1 MQVNFIGDENMPVLT
16 EKQRWTYNDYLQIDD
31 NNRYEIY
38 RGGLIMVPA
47 PNLCHQRYLRNLE
60 YLMWSYVKENN
71 LGEILVAPVDVIF
84 AEDNV
89 YQPDIVFI
97 SKKRLDIMK
106 DIRGIFGAPDLV
118 VEIMSPSTSIYDTID
133 KREVYEEYG
142 VKEFW
147 LVNPD
152 EKAVEI
158 FILKDGV
165 YKRHSYARKDGKVN
179 SNLINGFIAN
189 LKDIFEEMR
198 RD

>member
-1 MQVNFIGDENMPVLT
+1 MPVVT

-47 PNLCHQRYLRNLE
+47 PNLWHQIYSRNLE
-60 YLMWSYVKENN
+60 YLMWSYVKEKN
-71 LGEILVAPVDVIF
+71 LGQVFYAPVDVILS
-84 AEDNV
+84 EDDV
-89 YQPDIVFI
+89 YQPDIVFV
-97 SKKRLDIMK
+97 SMERLDIAK
-106 DIRGIFGAPDLV
+106 DRGIFGAPDV
-118 VEIMSPSTSIYDTID
+118 IVEIISPNTTIYDTIE

-158 FILKDGV
+158 FVLKDGV

-179 SNLINGFIAN
+179 SKVINGFIAD

-198 RD
+198 RK

>member
-1 MQVNFIGDENMPVLT
+1 MDQDFTGGENMPVAT

-47 PNLCHQRYLRNLE
+47 PNLWHQRYLRNLE

-71 LGEILVAPVDVIF
+71 LGEVLVAPLDVIF

-89 YQPDIVFI
+89 YQPDIIFI
-97 SKKRLDIMK
+97 SKERLDIAK
-106 DIRGIFGAPDLV
+106 DRGIFGSPDV
-118 VEIMSPSTSIYDTID
+118 AVEIMSPSTSIYDTID
-133 KREVYEEYG
+133 KREVYESYG
-142 VKEFW
+142 VREFW

-158 FILKDGV
+158 FVLKDGV
-165 YKRHSYARKDGKVN
+165 YKRHSYARKEGKVN
-179 SNLINGFIAN
+179 SIAIKGFN
-189 LKDIFEEMR
+189 VDLKDIFEEMR
-198 RD
+198 RK